1 MKQLLIT
8 FAALVNSKVQV
19 IALSTV
25 LAIIIFLI
33 IKKYIH
39 SQWSL
44 YSQCK
49 DGDIH
54 GVKWHLEQGADINAP
69 YKNTTLLHEAVS
81 YDHKEIVELL
91 IDKGAELN
99 IKDDDG
105 VTPLHE
111 AVVSIGQK
119 DIIELLITNG
129 ADINAKTKRGSTP
142 LDWAQE
148 ANEDDSLEDKAD
160 FRELAYK
167 LRKHGGKTSEELK
180 AEGK

>member
-1 MKQLLIT
+1 M
-8 FAALVNSKVQV
+8 VNSKFQV
-19 IALSTV
+19 IVLSTV
-25 LAIIIFLI
+25 LGIIIFII

-39 SQWSL
+39 SKWSL
-44 YSQCK
+44 YSDCK
-49 DGDIH
+49 GGDIH
-54 GVKWHLEQGADINAP
+54 GVKWHLEQGADVNAP
-69 YKNTTLLHEAVS
+69 YKNRSLLHEAVS

-111 AVVSIGQK
+111 AVDSISQK

-129 ADINAKTKRGSTP
+129 ADINAKTNLGSTP

-148 ANEDDSLEDKAD
+148 ENEDDSLEDKAD

-167 LRKHGGKTSEELK
+167 LRKHGGKTGEELK
-180 AEGK
+180 AD

>member
-1 MKQLLIT
+1 MKQLLNT
-8 FAALVNSKVQV
+8 FAALVNSKFQV
-19 IALSTV
+19 IVLSTV
-25 LAIIIFLI
+25 LGIIIFII

-39 SQWSL
+39 SKWSL
-44 YSQCK
+44 YSDCK
-49 DGDIH
+49 GGDIH
-54 GVKWHLEQGADINAP
+54 GVKWHLEQGADVNAP
-69 YKNTTLLHEAVS
+69 YKNRSLLHEAVS

-111 AVVSIGQK
+111 AVDSISQK

-129 ADINAKTKRGSTP
+129 ADINAKTNLGSTP

-148 ANEDDSLEDKAD
+148 ENEDDSLEDKAD

-167 LRKHGGKTSEELK
+167 LRKHGGKTGEELK
-180 AEGK
+180 AD

>member
-1 MKQLLIT
+1 MKQLLNT
-8 FAALVNSKVQV
+8 FAALVNSKFQV
-19 IALSTV
+19 IVLSTV
-25 LAIIIFLI
+25 LGIIIFII

-39 SQWSL
+39 SKWSL
-44 YSQCK
+44 YSDCK
-49 DGDIH
+49 GGDIH
-54 GVKWHLEQGADINAP
+54 GVKWHLEQGADVNAP
-69 YKNTTLLHEAVS
+69 YKNRSLLHEAVS

-111 AVVSIGQK
+111 AVDSISQK

-129 ADINAKTKRGSTP
+129 ADINAKTNLGSTP

-148 ANEDDSLEDKAD
+148 ENEDDSLEDKAD

-167 LRKHGGKTSEELK
+167 LRKHGGKTGEELK

>member
-1 MKQLLIT
+1 MKQILIT

-19 IALSTV
+19 IALSTA
-25 LAIIIFLI
+25 LGIIIFLI

-54 GVKWHLEQGADINAP
+54 GVKWHLEQGADVNAP
-69 YKNTTLLHEAVS
+69 YKNTTLLLEAVS

-111 AVVSIGQK
+111 AVRSISHK

-167 LRKHGGKTSEELK
+167 LRKHGGKTGEELK
-180 AEGK
+180 AERK

>member
-1 MKQLLIT
+1 VKQLLNT
-8 FAALVNSKVQV
+8 FAALVNSKFQV

-25 LAIIIFLI
+25 LGIIIFII

-39 SQWSL
+39 SKWSL
-44 YSQCK
+44 YSDCK
-49 DGDIH
+49 GGDIH
-54 GVKWHLEQGADINAP
+54 GVKWHLEQGADVNAP
-69 YKNTTLLHEAVS
+69 YKNRSLLHEAVS

-111 AVVSIGQK
+111 AVDSISQK

-129 ADINAKTKRGSTP
+129 ADINAKTNLGSTP

-148 ANEDDSLEDKAD
+148 ENEDDSLEDKAD

-167 LRKHGGKTSEELK
+167 LRKHGGKTGEELK